1 MMDRLG
7 KQVLI
12 RVRLISL
19 LLLVSIFLTT
29 ACGNNRRF
37 DSAVWLKSDARARG
51 RMSQDL
57 VDRSI
62 LLGKSV
68 EEAKAV
74 LGQPDFTY
82 PSALQYKID
91 LGWAFKASYR
101 YGLQIHLD
109 EKRLVREV
117 KIVD

>member
-1 MMDRLG
+1 M
-7 KQVLI
+7 
-12 RVRLISL
+12 VRRGNERAMTGARAISL
-19 LLLVSIFLTT
+19 LLLASTFLTT
-29 ACGNNRRF
+29 ACGNNHRF
-37 DSAVWLKSDARARG
+37 DSAVWMKSDARARG

-57 VDRSI
+57 VDRKV

-68 EEAKAV
+68 DEAKAV

-91 LGWAFKASYR
+91 LGWAFKESHR
-101 YGLQIHLD
+101 YGLQVHLD
-109 EKRLVREV
+109 EKRFVREV

>member
-1 MMDRLG
+1 MT
-7 KQVLI
+7 
-12 RVRLISL
+12 RVRAIAL
-19 LLLVSIFLTT
+19 LVLVSIVLTT
-29 ACGNNRRF
+29 ACGNNRQF
-37 DSAVWLKSDARARG
+37 DSAVWMKSDARARG

-57 VDRSI
+57 VNRKV

-68 EEAKAV
+68 DEVKAV

-101 YGLQIHLD
+101 YGLQVHLD
-109 EKRLVREV
+109 EKRFVREV

>member
-1 MMDRLG
+1 MREP
-7 KQVLI
+7 
-12 RVRLISL
+12 
-19 LLLVSIFLTT
+19 
-29 ACGNNRRF
+29 
-37 DSAVWLKSDARARG
+37 RG

-57 VDRSI
+57 VDSKT

-68 EEAKAV
+68 DEARTV

-91 LGWAFKASYR
+91 LGWAFKDPEH
-101 YGLQIHLD
+101 YGLQVHLD

>member
-1 MMDRLG
+1 M
-7 KQVLI
+7 I
-12 RVRLISL
+12 RRGNERPFTGVRSISL
-19 LLLVSIFLTT
+19 LVLVSIFLTS

-37 DSAVWLKSDARARG
+37 DSAIWLKSDARARG

-57 VDRSI
+57 VDGKT

-68 EEAKAV
+68 DEAKAV

-91 LGWAFKASYR
+91 LGWAFKESYR
-101 YGLQIHLD
+101 YGLQVHLD
-109 EKRLVREV
+109 EKRFVREV